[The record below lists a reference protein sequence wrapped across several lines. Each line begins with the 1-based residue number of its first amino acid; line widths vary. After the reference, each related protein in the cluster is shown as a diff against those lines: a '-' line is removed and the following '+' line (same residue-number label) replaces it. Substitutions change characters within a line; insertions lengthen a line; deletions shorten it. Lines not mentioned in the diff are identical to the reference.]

1 MRDELARLDV
11 HPLVLNHVD
20 IAETP
25 VGGNRL
31 EPGTD
36 GLQQGG
42 ATIGDLLR
50 GREVLGI
57 DSTGDGVGVGE
68 AGVDH
73 LLKSRTRHQ
82 VGVAT
87 DFLQRRLQHLL
98 EQNGR
103 PVSDGHPGGQTGG

>member
-42 ATIGDLLR
+42 ATMRDLLR
-50 GREVLGI
+50 RGDRCGRLQ
-57 DSTGDGVGVGE
+57 GVMAIRA
-68 AGVDH
+68 AG
-73 LLKSRTRHQ
+73 S
-82 VGVAT
+82 GVA
-87 DFLQRRLQHLL
+87 
-98 EQNGR
+98 
-103 PVSDGHPGGQTGG
+103 